1 MATAGKRGRY
11 IMVGWGG
18 LVLGTVVVAI
28 LWASTMLLVTALFGE
43 PSAESQQ

>member
-1 MATAGKRGRY
+1 MATAVSRGRY

-18 LVLGTVVVAI
+18 MVLGVVVVAT
-28 LWASTMLLVTALFGE
+28 LWASTMLLVTALFGD

>member
-1 MATAGKRGRY
+1 MATAVRRGRY

-18 LVLGTVVVAI
+18 MVLGVVVVAT
-28 LWASTMLLVTALFGE
+28 LWASTMLLVTALFGD